1 MWPSGGDAAPRHP
14 EPGSEAGAVSQHGVR
29 VLSERD
35 RQLLRFIGEQY
46 LVTLPQLASLAGRS
60 ERTARWLRTRWQRAG
75 LVEAAQLLVEEP
87 TVVWLTRRG
96 LAAVGLPWKS
106 VRPSYASVYPAAALV
121 ELRLAAADRYP
132 SAGWLSRRTLAHA
145 EPSRSPL
152 PDALLTREETA
163 VAIVVKA
170 RELDRRELERLV
182 APLIPAY
189 EHTLLVLP
197 RVGSRTQEWIDE
209 QAWRASAI
217 AFARDPR
224 TVTLPPL
231 PSLPPLQGQL
241 ARSDEQA
248 GEHVSASELLRA
260 REALLA
266 EAREETAAFRRRRSW
281 DRFGPYR

>member
-1 MWPSGGDAAPRHP
+1 MWSSGGDAPPSLSER
-14 EPGSEAGAVSQHGVR
+14 GSEAGAVSQHGVR

-35 RQLLRFIGEQY
+35 RQLLRFIGQQH
-46 LVTLPQLASLAGRS
+46 LVTLPQLAFLAGGS

-75 LVEAAQLLVEEP
+75 LVEAARLLVEEP

-96 LAAVGLPWKS
+96 LAAVGLPWK
-106 VRPSYASVYPAAALV
+106 VMRPSYTSICTAAVLV
-121 ELRLAAADRYP
+121 ELRLAAAERYP
-132 SAGWLSRRTLAHA
+132 SVGWLSRRMLAHA

-163 VAIVVKA
+163 VAIVVKP
-170 RELDRRELERLV
+170 RELDRRELQRLV

-197 RVGSRTQEWIDE
+197 RVSSRTQEWIDE

-217 AFARDPR
+217 AFVRDPR
-224 TVTLPPL
+224 TVTLPSL
-231 PSLPPLQGQL
+231 PSLPSLHGQL

-248 GEHVSASELLRA
+248 GEHVSVSELLAA

-266 EAREETAAFRRRRSW
+266 EAREETAAFRRRRSRN
-281 DRFGPYR
+281 RFEPYR